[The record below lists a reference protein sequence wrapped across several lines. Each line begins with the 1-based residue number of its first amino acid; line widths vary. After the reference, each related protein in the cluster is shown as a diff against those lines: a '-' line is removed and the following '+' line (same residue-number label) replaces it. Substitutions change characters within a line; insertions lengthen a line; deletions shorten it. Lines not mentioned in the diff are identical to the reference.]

1 MKTPPSSNFRRAL
14 VLLVVF
20 TALALPCVA
29 QPASIALP
37 KPRQTGGK
45 SLMEALAA
53 RQTTRTYSD
62 KTLSPQLLSDLVWA
76 AFGVNR
82 TKAERPGPGRTAPSG
97 MNKQAVD
104 LYLALPEGVYL
115 YEAEPHQL
123 KLIAAGDHRAKVG
136 PEAGAKAAVT
146 IVYVADGVKA
156 AMPGQPPATP
166 GKDNVDVG
174 FIGQNVYLF
183 AASEGLG
190 AWFRASIPNEPALI
204 QLLKLRADQKIQ
216 YVQTVGYKAS

>member
-1 MKTPPSSNFRRAL
+1 MTSPSFTIRRTLA
-14 VLLVVF
+14 LLVVF
-20 TALALPCVA
+20 TAFALPCLA

-62 KTLSPQLLSDLVWA
+62 KTLSTQMLSDLVWA

-82 TKAERPGPGRTAPSG
+82 TKTERPGPGRTAPSG
-97 MNKQAVD
+97 MNKQEVD

-123 KLIAAGDHRAKVG
+123 KLVAAGDHRAKVG
-136 PEAGAKAAVT
+136 PDAAAKAAVT

-166 GKDNVDVG
+166 GKDNVNVG